1 MFVRSVE
8 RLGRVVMGP
17 VDELGRVAYVLVF
30 GLLSLF
36 LPPYRP
42 RAIVR
47 QMEFVGVQSLGI
59 VVLAGFFVGG
69 VFALQSYTLLKL
81 VGAETLVGSTV
92 ALAVCLEL
100 GPVLTALLVTG
111 RAGSAMAAELGT
123 MRVTEQ
129 IDALEAMAVDP
140 MNYLV
145 APRIVAGT
153 LMVPVLTVVFD
164 AVAIFGSYLV
174 GVDMLR
180 IAPGPYLY
188 RIEWYLD
195 ADDILKGLVKA
206 AVFGF
211 ILSVVGCSKGFH
223 THGGAEGVGRA
234 TTRAVVIASVVILIT
249 DFFLTKAM
257 M

>member
-1 MFVRSVE
+1 MIVRSVE
-8 RLGRVVMGP
+8 AVGRLAMGP
-17 VDELGRVAYVLVF
+17 VVELGRVASVLGRGAL
-30 GLLSLF
+30 GLLM
-36 LPPYRP
+36 PPWRP

-47 QMEFVGVQSLGI
+47 QMEFVGVQSIGI
-59 VVLAGFFVGG
+59 VALAGFFVGG

-111 RAGSAMAAELGT
+111 RAGSAMAAEIGT

-145 APRIVAGT
+145 APRIVAAT
-153 LMVPVLTVVFD
+153 IMVPVLTVVFD
-164 AVAIFGSYLV
+164 VVAIFGSYLV

-180 IAPGPYLY
+180 IAEGPYLY

-195 ADDILKGLVKA
+195 ADDILEGLLKA

-211 ILSVVGCSKGFH
+211 ILALVGCSKGYH
-223 THGGAEGVGRA
+223 TRGGAEGVGRA
-234 TTRAVVIASVVILIT
+234 TTRAVVLASVAILIS
-249 DFFLTKAM
+249 DFFLTKALM
-257 M
+257 